1 MCYSDGMNLA
11 VARLVVASV
20 PLLGS
25 PLAGAETLTDMLSKV
40 YVTNPR
46 LEAGRSNLRSAD
58 EAIPLALAPGR
69 PQASTSNAV
78 AYNATGDALPTQRQ
92 ALSLTQ
98 NIYSGGAIRAA
109 TARAENAARAERARL
124 SLLEQEVL
132 LDAIGAYTA
141 VARDGTILGLAQANE
156 DRLKIQL
163 DATRDREHFGDVT
176 KTDIFQAQ
184 ARHAGAIAERIAA
197 EGALK
202 VSAADYRRLTG
213 DWPGRLE
220 LPPAS
225 DELPGTLDDALAEV
239 EANWRWQA
247 ATFDLAAARND
258 VSVSLGNLKPK
269 LTMGAEL
276 SYAEDGGGSGRS
288 GGNAAIGATLTV
300 PLYQGGGEYAR
311 VRQSKE
317 QLTQRRY
324 GRDDALR
331 VAEAEIA
338 AAWEARQTAE
348 AAIRSIQVQVDAAA
362 FALDGVRQ
370 EALVGARTVLDVLD
384 AERERFTAEV
394 DLARAEREQVV
405 STYRL
410 LAAVGRLTARD
421 LALPV
426 AYYDPEEHFQ
436 AVKRKWFGLGA
447 KVGAE

>member
-1 MCYSDGMNLA
+1 MPAPSP
-11 VARLVVASV
+11 S
-20 PLLGS
+20 GS
-25 PLAGAETLTDMLSKV
+25 PPK
-40 YVTNPR
+40 
-46 LEAGRSNLRSAD
+46 
-58 EAIPLALAPGR
+58 
-69 PQASTSNAV
+69 
-78 AYNATGDALPTQRQ
+78 
-92 ALSLTQ
+92 
-98 NIYSGGAIRAA
+98 
-109 TARAENAARAERARL
+109 
-124 SLLEQEVL
+124 
-132 LDAIGAYTA
+132 
-141 VARDGTILGLAQANE
+141 
-156 DRLKIQL
+156 
-163 DATRDREHFGDVT
+163 
-176 KTDIFQAQ
+176 
-184 ARHAGAIAERIAA
+184 
-197 EGALK
+197 GALK

-213 DWPGRLE
+213 DWPGRLD

-258 VSVSLGNLKPK
+258 VAVSLGDLKPK

-317 QLTQRRY
+317 LLTQRRY

-338 AAWEARQTAE
+338 AAWEARQTTE

-394 DLARAEREQVV
+394 DLARAEREHVV
-405 STYRL
+405 DTYRL
-410 LAAVGRLTARD
+410 LASVGRLTARD

-426 AYYDPEEHFQ
+426 AYYDPEDHFQ
-436 AVKRKWFGLGA
+436 AVKRKWIGLGP